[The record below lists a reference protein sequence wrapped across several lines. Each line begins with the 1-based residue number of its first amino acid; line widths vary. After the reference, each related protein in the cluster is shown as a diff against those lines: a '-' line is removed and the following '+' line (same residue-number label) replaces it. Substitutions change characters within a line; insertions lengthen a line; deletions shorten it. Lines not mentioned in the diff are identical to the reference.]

1 VAHIPE
7 SLGQIV
13 KNLRK
18 EKGLTQTQLGR
29 DAGYKGGAGVTISRI
44 ESGQLEPSPERLE
57 GIARVLGVSPDE
69 LIALAESDSNSP
81 PATLTAEYH
90 DFARAQ
96 TLATNEFLLRLRE
109 IAARLLEVKPTDLT
123 ELTNHGV
130 PAGDDEAAEATYRL
144 VFTRVGV
151 EIALAAQAGIPVADS
166 ATGDAGYAA
175 FIEAVARGALS
186 GVTVAVQAKGNAPLK
201 GLHAAMDLGRNPAA
215 PLPDVLHILG
225 RLTSRLKP
233 EDRTLLRPAPAWL
246 LNAAPFVRPLLEIL
260 PNATDILDYIATHAG
275 HALARWETGLK
286 PGPLEWSSIG
296 EHDRQRYME
305 FVEIAAVLLVVAN
318 LPRDLATSRGD
329 DLKRATLFAG
339 EALSRARRIVTSY
352 V

>member
-1 VAHIPE
+1 MAYIPE

-18 EKGLTQTQLGR
+18 EKGLTQAQLGR
-29 DAGYKGGAGVTISRI
+29 DAGYQGGAGVTISRI

-57 GIARVLGVSPDE
+57 GIASVLGVSPDE

-96 TLATNEFLLRLRE
+96 TLATDEFLMRLRE

-123 ELTNHGV
+123 ELTKRGV
-130 PAGDDEAAEATYRL
+130 PDGDDEAAEAAYRL
-144 VFTRVGV
+144 LFTRVGV
-151 EIALAAQAGIPVADS
+151 EMALAAQAGIPATDS

-186 GVTVAVQAKGNAPLK
+186 GVTVAVQAEGNAPLN

-215 PLPDVLHILG
+215 PLPDVLKILG
-225 RLTSRLKP
+225 RLTSGLKP
-233 EDRTLLRPAPAWL
+233 EDRKLLRPAPAWL

-260 PNATDILDYIATHAG
+260 PRATDTLDYIATHAG
-275 HALARWETGLK
+275 HALARWESGIEQ
-286 PGPLEWSSIG
+286 GPLEWSSIAKQ
-296 EHDRQRYME
+296 DRQRYMD
-305 FVEIAAVLLVVAN
+305 FVEIAAVLLLVAN

-329 DLKRATLFAG
+329 DLKRATVLAD
-339 EALSRARRIVTSY
+339 EALTLARRIVTAH